1 MPFMSLRLLDALQQQ
16 RKVIHTALDDLESF
30 LWLLIWC
37 IVQASKD
44 VEGAKKVN
52 QGLEPMLKAW
62 SSDYVT
68 DHIYKGRIAQFEWR
82 DAVFGDFIEE
92 WFAISR
98 KAEKENRRITKVMSR
113 MHLDSQ
119 EWEDACSEIESYCE
133 GVYKEVL
140 ESGFKCLEGVRK
152 CSGWDDVVAANIKRM
167 IDEDAMVL

>member
-52 QGLEPMLKAW
+52 QGLEPMLKAC
-62 SSDYVT
+62 SSDYV
-68 DHIYKGRIAQFEWR
+68 DAHINKGRIAQFHWR
-82 DAVFGDFIEE
+82 DAVFGDFIKE
-92 WFAISR
+92 WFAISQR
-98 KAEKENRRITKVMSR
+98 AETINMQITRVMSR
-113 MHLDSQ
+113 MQLDSQ
-119 EWEDACSEIESYCE
+119 GWEDACTKLESYCE

-152 CSGWDDVVAANIKRM
+152 CSGWDDVVVENKRM
-167 IDEDAMVL
+167 VDEDAMVL